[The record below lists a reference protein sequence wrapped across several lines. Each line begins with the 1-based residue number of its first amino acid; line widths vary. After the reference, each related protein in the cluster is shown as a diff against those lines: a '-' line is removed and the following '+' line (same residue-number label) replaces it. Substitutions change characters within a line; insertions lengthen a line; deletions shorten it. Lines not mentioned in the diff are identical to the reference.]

1 MALVV
6 GINIALALRLTGLT
20 PAFDLVAFLRFYR
33 WHWAGAVLIVVSGM
47 ALLLA
52 YPAKAL
58 TNPVFYLKLLAL
70 TTALLLAR
78 AVQRRLQTGLAPT
91 PVLHSAPATGM
102 ALLMLWAL
110 VIVAGRFLA
119 YTNSILLAAR
129 FY

>member
-6 GINIALALRLTGLT
+6 GINIALALRLTGLV
-20 PAFDLVAFLRFYR
+20 PAFELTPFLRFYR
-33 WHWAGAVLIVVSGM
+33 WHWAGALLILLSGL

-58 TNPVFYLKLLAL
+58 TNPVFFLKLAAL
-70 TTALLLAR
+70 SVALLISR
-78 AVQRRLQTGLAPT
+78 AVQTRIEAGLAPT
-91 PVLHSAPATGM
+91 PVLHSPTLTGAT
-102 ALLMLWAL
+102 LLALWAT

-119 YTNSILLAAR
+119 YTHTILLAAR